1 MANIWNGWFHL
12 LFTNFCF
19 KSQKVEFS
27 MFAAFH
33 LLFTYFSPT
42 LSPTFTYFSPFHLLS
57 IVLQFLGKLFAF
69 GLGWPC
75 ETLFTYFSPT
85 FHLLFTYFSPKKC
98 FWRCFWWKL
107 SAFHLNFHQNQCF
120 WPTFHQLF
128 THFSPTFHLLS
139 FDTTAWVKALPGLW
153 FLFFFYFSPT
163 LWAVDKVGDH
173 FFTNF

>member
-33 LLFTYFSPT
+33 LLFTYFH
-42 LSPTFTYFSPFHLLS
+42 LLFTYFLLFCNFSGNYLHLA
-57 IVLQFLGKLFAF
+57 LGGPAKH
-69 GLGWPC
+69 
-75 ETLFTYFSPT
+75 FSPT

-120 WPTFHQLF
+120 WPTFHLLF

-153 FLFFFYFSPT
+153 FLFFSTFPLLCG
-163 LWAVDKVGDH
+163 LWTK
-173 FFTNF
+173 